1 MLQRRY
7 NMFWA
12 ITITLICAVSL
23 CCAQEAG
30 VFWLDRLRLSG
41 IYQEW
46 GLPQAKRSVEGNPI
60 KLKGRT
66 FERGIGTHAN
76 SEIIIDL
83 RRSALAFESVVGLDD
98 EKTGEGS
105 IVFQVWVDGRKIYDS
120 GIMRG
125 GDEPKEVKV
134 DLRGAGQLMLR
145 VTDAGD
151 DINCDHAD
159 WADARLELDPASRE
173 SPRIFKFV
181 DKEEPQIAESRPE
194 EPGIHG
200 PGIAGTTPGRPFIF
214 LVPATGKKPLSFSA
228 KNLPRNLVLD
238 PVTGIITGSV
248 EKPGTY
254 EVEIFAQDSAKNKA
268 SRTLVIV
275 AGQGSL
281 CLTPPMGWN
290 SWNIWAGDIN
300 EERVREAAESM
311 VSTGLAS
318 HGYQYINI
326 DDCWQGSRDEKGKI
340 RPNAK
345 FKDMKA
351 LADYVHGMGLR
362 IGTYSSPGPKTCGG
376 FEGSEGFEEKDA
388 QTYAE
393 WGMDYLKY
401 DWCSCRDRDYKEPY
415 KIMREALDKCGRD
428 IVYSLCQYGGYDVW
442 EWGADVGGNLWRT
455 TGDIQ
460 ASWTSMSGIG
470 FRQDKIGDH
479 AGPGH
484 WNDPDMMVVG
494 FVGAGNPRGRGPT
507 PLSKNEQVT
516 HVTLWCMLSAPLLLG
531 CDLAKLDK
539 FTIDLLTNDEVLDV
553 SQDLL
558 GKQAKRISV
567 KEGTAGGFYGI
578 EVWTKPLSDKT
589 IAVGFFNRTPLGSE
603 ATVTW
608 KEIGLSGAQ
617 PARDLWQRKD
627 LGTFEDSFKCSVP
640 AHGVVLVKIGAPK

>member
-1 MLQRRY
+1 M
-7 NMFWA
+7 
-12 ITITLICAVSL
+12 
-23 CCAQEAG
+23 
-30 VFWLDRLRLSG
+30 FWLDRLRLSG

-159 WADARLELDPASRE
+159 WADARLELDPASQE
-173 SPRIFKFV
+173 NPRIFKFV

-393 WGMDYLKY
+393 WGMDCLKY
-401 DWCSCRDRDYKEPY
+401 DWCS
-415 KIMREALDKCGRD
+415 
-428 IVYSLCQYGGYDVW
+428 
-442 EWGADVGGNLWRT
+442 
-455 TGDIQ
+455 
-460 ASWTSMSGIG
+460 
-470 FRQDKIGDH
+470 
-479 AGPGH
+479 
-484 WNDPDMMVVG
+484 
-494 FVGAGNPRGRGPT
+494 
-507 PLSKNEQVT
+507 
-516 HVTLWCMLSAPLLLG
+516 
-531 CDLAKLDK
+531 
-539 FTIDLLTNDEVLDV
+539 
-553 SQDLL
+553 
-558 GKQAKRISV
+558 
-567 KEGTAGGFYGI
+567 
-578 EVWTKPLSDKT
+578 
-589 IAVGFFNRTPLGSE
+589 
-603 ATVTW
+603 
-608 KEIGLSGAQ
+608 
-617 PARDLWQRKD
+617 
-627 LGTFEDSFKCSVP
+627 
-640 AHGVVLVKIGAPK
+640 